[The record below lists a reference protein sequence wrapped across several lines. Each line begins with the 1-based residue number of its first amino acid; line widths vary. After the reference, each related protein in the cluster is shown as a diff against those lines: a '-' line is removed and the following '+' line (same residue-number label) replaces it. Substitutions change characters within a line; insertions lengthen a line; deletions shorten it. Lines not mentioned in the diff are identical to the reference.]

1 MDCRE
6 RDDPAEVLPKLDRNY
21 ILFALKIH
29 DSPYLQAPSI
39 YIQWRFNRAQSR
51 VLLKAILYDPLK
63 LQFVC

>member
-21 ILFALKIH
+21 ILFAPKIH

-39 YIQWRFNRAQSR
+39 YI
-51 VLLKAILYDPLK
+51 
-63 LQFVC
+63 